1 VDCAVFIHIG
11 DSNVISI
18 NDIISI
24 IDYNLISSSVIMEE
38 MMEKREYEGSEQ
50 DAKSV
55 VITDDFIYLSTLSV
69 STLEKRASY
78 TSTINNLEDY
88 SDDLEND

>member
-1 VDCAVFIHIG
+1 MFIHIG